1 MITIQDNVPN
11 QEKNE
16 RKGATITL
24 RKQDFDDGNEQ
35 SPPPTSELLQRV
47 LQIRAQIIEESG
59 GYLFEDSAEAVRRM
73 REERTQYLEQLREQK
88 WETK

>member
-1 MITIQDNVPN
+1 M
-11 QEKNE
+11 
-16 RKGATITL
+16 TL
-24 RKQDFDDGNEQ
+24 RKQGFDDGNEQ

-73 REERTQYLEQLREQK
+73 REERTQSIQSSLCTVYSPSFPVAAWYNTL
-88 WETK
+88 